1 MSLRT
6 VSFQDTYW
14 SGEND
19 LIKEFYVP
27 CMEESIEYCR
37 AVGYFNSSILC
48 YITNGLYPFIQN
60 GGRMRIVCSV
70 NLSPEDERQIALGYD
85 IRHLLEDKIDPVT
98 QSLIDL
104 NIANIKNLCW
114 LIKNNRLDIK
124 VCLRKDPNDPGTY
137 HLFHEKFGIFKDA
150 DGNAISF
157 LGSVNETLGGWI
169 NNEES
174 FEVSQNWIP
183 VLQSRV
189 EQKIQRFERL
199 WDGTAGNIVTF
210 DFPKASR
217 LKLIQNAP
225 EHPVDYIYRVSAGI
239 HPNFK
244 PRSCQED
251 AKNAFLQKDFSCLF
265 MMATGSGKTK
275 AAMYAISQIDPWKL
289 LLICVPSL
297 ELVEQW
303 EADVHLFYPDITII
317 KCGSPYRG
325 HKELLKSLTQA
336 RFPEQVVVISTYDSA
351 QGDFYMAKWR
361 QAKPEQFSMIC
372 DEVHNMGAP
381 KSQCLMELNPAYR
394 IGLSATPRRN
404 FDEIGSEKILN
415 FYHQNTFEFSIKDA
429 QREHY
434 LVEYQYRVLPCAMPE
449 EDWESYK
456 AYSKEIVQLQH
467 ALEQEDDEKDRLR
480 LQQRIEG
487 RYRDRAKLLKK
498 NDQKVQTLQTI
509 FDEIPPSARV
519 LIYGDDLNHLNELGK
534 ELDRMGKYYFKYTG
548 ELDAQKERPTIL
560 KEFRQGIRKILLAV
574 GCLDE
579 GIDIPACD
587 VAVFIS
593 SSTSERQFIQRRGRV
608 LRIAPGKMTA
618 WIYDYLV
625 YPILPASAS
634 DEERRMALSMID
646 AQYRRINLM
655 VDDAINGIR
664 EHQKLDQF
672 LSQRKLNPYDF

>member
-1 MSLRT
+1 
-6 VSFQDTYW
+6 
-14 SGEND
+14 
-19 LIKEFYVP
+19 
-27 CMEESIEYCR
+27 
-37 AVGYFNSSILC
+37 
-48 YITNGLYPFIQN
+48 
-60 GGRMRIVCSV
+60 
-70 NLSPEDERQIALGYD
+70 
-85 IRHLLEDKIDPVT
+85 
-98 QSLIDL
+98 
-104 NIANIKNLCW
+104 
-114 LIKNNRLDIK
+114 
-124 VCLRKDPNDPGTY
+124 
-137 HLFHEKFGIFKDA
+137 
-150 DGNAISF
+150 
-157 LGSVNETLGGWI
+157 
-169 NNEES
+169 
-174 FEVSQNWIP
+174 
-183 VLQSRV
+183 
-189 EQKIQRFERL
+189 
-199 WDGTAGNIVTF
+199 
-210 DFPKASR
+210 
-217 LKLIQNAP
+217 
-225 EHPVDYIYRVSAGI
+225 
-239 HPNFK
+239 
-244 PRSCQED
+244 
-251 AKNAFLQKDFSCLF
+251 
-265 MMATGSGKTK
+265 
-275 AAMYAISQIDPWKL
+275 
-289 LLICVPSL
+289 
-297 ELVEQW
+297 
-303 EADVHLFYPDITII
+303 
-317 KCGSPYRG
+317 
-325 HKELLKSLTQA
+325 
-336 RFPEQVVVISTYDSA
+336 
-351 QGDFYMAKWR
+351 
-361 QAKPEQFSMIC
+361 
-372 DEVHNMGAP
+372 
-381 KSQCLMELNPAYR
+381 
-394 IGLSATPRRN
+394 
-404 FDEIGSEKILN
+404 
-415 FYHQNTFEFSIKDA
+415 
-429 QREHY
+429 
-434 LVEYQYRVLPCAMPE
+434 MPE

-498 NDQKVQTLQTI
+498 NAQKVQTLQTI